1 MNSTKAIWKRA
12 EIKSL
17 YNLKARVIG
26 IKCDMRK
33 YENQGNLN
41 SCSVLF
47 P

>member
-1 MNSTKAIWKRA
+1 MNSTKAIWKSA

-26 IKCDMRK
+26 IKYDMRK
-33 YENQGNLN
+33 YENQDNLN
-41 SCSVLF
+41 NFSVLF